1 MDMTPVLPALSPSR
15 LASTLSDVVERKKG
29 VKRSGE
35 NFFLERIRAVTAACS
50 RRRAGTLAEQTRSMG
65 IRRCYGNRK
74 ARIMPQSSSNDL
86 SDLFEDTLKDIYFA
100 EKQILRALPKM
111 AKAASS
117 PQLREAFEAHR
128 QETEG
133 HVERLE
139 QIFEKL
145 GKAARG
151 KTCDAI
157 LGIIDESKE
166 IMEKYQ
172 GKSALD
178 AGLAASGQAVEHY
191 EMARYGTLKTWATQL
206 GMADA
211 AKLLDQ
217 TLQEEKAADELLTR
231 LATADVNKKAA

>member
-1 MDMTPVLPALSPSR
+1 MVHPEGTKAGAIAL
-15 LASTLSDVVERKKG
+15 
-29 VKRSGE
+29 
-35 NFFLERIRAVTAACS
+35 
-50 RRRAGTLAEQTRSMG
+50 RRGYR
-65 IRRCYGNRK
+65 NRK
-74 ARIMPQSSSNDL
+74 VRIMPQTRPNNL
-86 SDLFEDTLKDIYFA
+86 NNLFEDTLKDIYFA

-111 AKAASS
+111 AQAASS
-117 PQLREAFEAHR
+117 PPLREAFENHR

-145 GKAARG
+145 GKPAKG
-151 KTCDAI
+151 KICDAI
-157 LGIIDESKE
+157 MGIIDESKE
-166 IMEKYQ
+166 IMEEYK
-172 GKSALD
+172 GADALD

-231 LATADVNKKAA
+231 LATSDINKKAA